1 MLESEGQFEP
11 MPIIFI
17 ENCNIQEASSPVA
30 AMLPFISI
38 QAVIYVKDKK
48 IGKGVRRRSF
58 FIILAGK
65 RPESLWSLQMVK
77 SLWRTFTSTCSRIK
91 VLMEGLEDEINIFWE
106 KMNLLWYLGCQAIN
120 PNPISTHQAWLVCT
134 VFVNQTSY
142 FPGKI
147 SNIASVRQR
156 GRAWNKQMYEV
167 LVERELTLGE
177 KVDPIWEFK
186 RILKMGH
193 LSFMS
198 SASL

>member
-77 SLWRTFTSTCSRIK
+77 SLRRTFTSTCSQIK

-142 FPGKI
+142 FLLGKKSI
-147 SNIASVRQR
+147 PFENSKESWRWVTWALCHQQACSR
-156 GRAWNKQMYEV
+156 
-167 LVERELTLGE
+167 LVEILYWFCSGGDWKKRETS
-177 KVDPIWEFK
+177 
-186 RILKMGH
+186 R
-193 LSFMS
+193 
-198 SASL
+198 